1 MVFLLSSSQWKSRR
15 ALASDVEVHRTGA
28 LQNHSGKSWFLL
40 PGIACLPFFISWLNY
55 ALVSWKS
62 LSIILL
68 GHSDTQSRTDQ
79 ILAPGFLNPA
89 NKLITGIQQMSLE
102 TGYILSS
109 CPIWGAEPAW
119 WRCRAY
125 LCTVFV
131 HVPPLP
137 QPPTHT
143 LPNDPRDI
151 EVTSCRN

>member
-15 ALASDVEVHRTGA
+15 ALASDVEVRRTGA

-68 GHSDTQSRTDQ
+68 GHSGTQRKTDQ
-79 ILAPGFLNPA
+79 ILARGFLNPA
-89 NKLITGIQQMSLE
+89 NTLITGIQQMSWE

-109 CPIWGAEPAW
+109 CPTWGAEPAW
-119 WRCRAY
+119 WRGRAN

-131 HVPPLP
+131 H
-137 QPPTHT
+137 T
-143 LPNDPRDI
+143 LPDDPRGI
-151 EVTSCRN
+151 EVTSCKD